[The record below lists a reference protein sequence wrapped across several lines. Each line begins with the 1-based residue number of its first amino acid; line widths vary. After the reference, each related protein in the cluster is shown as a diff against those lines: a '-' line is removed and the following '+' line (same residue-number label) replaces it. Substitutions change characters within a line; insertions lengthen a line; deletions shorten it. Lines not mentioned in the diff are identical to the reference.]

1 VPATWPGR
9 ARRLPRR
16 IIFNRRGIMKKLTLP
31 VDGLRVETFEAG
43 DVLEA
48 QGTVEARASGPGGA
62 CCTRINT
69 GCNPDITN
77 ALTGACAC

>member
-1 VPATWPGR
+1 
-9 ARRLPRR
+9 
-16 IIFNRRGIMKKLTLP
+16 MEKLKLP

-43 DVLEA
+43 DA
-48 QGTVEARASGPGGA
+48 PGGRGTVNARMASGAGGA

-69 GCNPDITN
+69 GCNPDVTQ